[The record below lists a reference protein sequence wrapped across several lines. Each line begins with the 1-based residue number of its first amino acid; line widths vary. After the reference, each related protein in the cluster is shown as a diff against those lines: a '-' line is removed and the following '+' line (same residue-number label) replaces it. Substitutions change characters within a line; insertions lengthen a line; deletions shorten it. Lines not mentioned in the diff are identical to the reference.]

1 MKAHAVSAA
10 RDMTVFVLLAVIAIA
25 FCGCNDFK
33 ESYVPTTG
41 QQFPESASVQVVP
54 LGPGV
59 VESFQSQGYNVIGTA
74 NFTTDSNDQ
83 RTMRRKATEFGKK
96 QGADVV
102 LVRSDFGGMQTAMKT
117 VTTTRTVTVYNQA
130 TGQYDAVTIDDTADV
145 PVQVPVYNWSGV
157 FLRR

>member
-1 MKAHAVSAA
+1 MGNRVFSAA
-10 RDMTVFVLLAVIAIA
+10 RLVFGFALAVFIACVG
-25 FCGCNDFK
+25 CGCNDFK
-33 ESYVPTTG
+33 DSYVPTTG

-59 VESFQSQGYNVIGTA
+59 LESFQAQGYNVIGTA
-74 NFTTDSNDQ
+74 NFTTESNDQ
-83 RTMRRKATEFGKK
+83 KSMRRKATEFGKK

-117 VTTTRTVTVYNQA
+117 VTTSRTVSVYNYA
-130 TGQYDAVTIDDTADV
+130 TGQYDVVTVDDTAQV